1 MWVGGVVVGVGV
13 RFDWY
18 QRGLTSI
25 TWFFYI
31 FQWVFGGINFVL
43 MGIKCVLLSIQC
55 VLMGN

>member
-18 QRGLTSI
+18 QRGLDKHHI
-25 TWFFYI
+25 VFDMY
-31 FQWVFGGINFVL
+31 QWVFRGINCDL